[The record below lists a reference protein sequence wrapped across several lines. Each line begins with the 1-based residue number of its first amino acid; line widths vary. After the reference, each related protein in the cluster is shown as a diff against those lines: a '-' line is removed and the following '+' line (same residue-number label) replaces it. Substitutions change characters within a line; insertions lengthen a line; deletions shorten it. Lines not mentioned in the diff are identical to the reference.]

1 MKKLL
6 IVMALL
12 SSCVSVVYA
21 GPKISKEQKE
31 VCKTLKKKL
40 GAKWVEVFE
49 NAPESPFYRVGS
61 KDANCGIADR
71 YGNIILPL
79 KYEDVMYIPRLT
91 SDRFIINLVNDKDKP
106 TGETLTVI
114 TQPSADG
121 FWGFTQNGG
130 AEVFDSQGELTAKFP
145 KHNFAVF
152 KGNYVY
158 LEDSPLTMAYES
170 PHKNG
175 RSLTYRALY
184 AGKGYESGKLVRGD
198 GSVVIDKVDCIE
210 IGNNAKGSVYETTNE
225 MGAKVKGM
233 KCLDN
238 SGFDIPAEFY
248 EIYNYRNEWMV
259 RARATDDYAKTYV
272 PTKAYNTTYRDKG
285 EALFANHKF
294 DEVVDFYSREGID
307 APWAKFYAGV
317 ALMEKII
324 LSQVRY
330 ETIVKSMESGSG
342 LPANE
347 ENVVSDAGLILQSLN
362 MSGNLLK
369 AYIGSGDSSFR
380 SEAESY
386 LSQVQYRS
394 TQMAE
399 YVQRYNNVRGHAA
412 MVTSEA
418 EARQARMLGSVLGI
432 FANYLG
438 VPSGIGSSSG
448 KTNVTVPATGDRM
461 IDKTQVSDEVMGAAV
476 AGGYVPESS
485 VSNDQSTKKGNNY
498 NRHEADCRGC
508 GGSGRCQHCGGTGL
522 VNNNKSKCSLCKG
535 RGKCVSCGGSGKI
548 HGNF

>member
-6 IVMALL
+6 IALTL
-12 SSCVSVVYA
+12 LFGCVSAVYA

-31 VCKTLKKKL
+31 VCKTLKKNL
-40 GAKWVEVFE
+40 GAKLVEVFE
-49 NAPESPFYRVGS
+49 NAPESPFYRVTD
-61 KDANCGIADR
+61 KDYKCGIADKD
-71 YGNIILPL
+71 GNLILPL
-79 KYEDVMYIPRLT
+79 KYEAVIYIPELT
-91 SDRFIINLVNDKDKP
+91 SDRFTVNLVNDKDKP
-106 TGETLTVI
+106 TGETVAVV

-121 FWGFTQNGG
+121 FWGFTKNDG
-130 AEVFDSQGELTAKFP
+130 AEVFDRQGQSTAKFP

-152 KGNYVY
+152 NGNYVY
-158 LEDSPLTMAYES
+158 LSDSPLTMAYEY
-170 PHKNG
+170 PHKKSG
-175 RSLTYRALY
+175 SIVYLSLY

-198 GSVVIDKVDCIE
+198 GAVVIDKADYIE
-210 IGNNAKGSVYETTNE
+210 IVSNAKCTVYETTND

-248 EIYNYRNEWMV
+248 EVYNYQNEWKV

-285 EALFANHKF
+285 EALFANRKF
-294 DEVVDFYSREGID
+294 DEVVDFYSREGIE
-307 APWAKFYAGV
+307 APWAKFYAGA

-324 LSQVRY
+324 SSQMRY
-330 ETIVKSMESGSG
+330 RVIVESMESGSG

-347 ENVVSDAGLILQSLN
+347 ENVVSDANLILQSLN

-438 VPSGIGSSSG
+438 GNSGSSSG
-448 KTNVTVPATGDRM
+448 KTNVTVPATGGRM
-461 IDKTQVSDEVMGAAV
+461 IDKTHVSDEVMGAAV

-485 VSNDQSTKKGNNY
+485 VSNGQSTNNGSNY
-498 NRHEADCRGC
+498 NRHEAQCRGC
-508 GGSGRCQHCGGTGL
+508 NGSGLCQHCGGSGL
-522 VNNNKSKCSLCKG
+522 VNDNKSKCSLCKG
-535 RGKCVSCGGSGKI
+535 RGKCVSCAGRGKI